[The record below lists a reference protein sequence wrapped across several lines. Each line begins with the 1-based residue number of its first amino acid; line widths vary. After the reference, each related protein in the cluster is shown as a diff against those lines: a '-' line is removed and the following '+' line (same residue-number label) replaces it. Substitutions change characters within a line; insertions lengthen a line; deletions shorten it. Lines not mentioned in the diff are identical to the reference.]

1 MKNPMNIYSSQS
13 QLFKVLMHPTRL
25 AILDEL
31 RDGEQCVC
39 HMEAKFGLRQ
49 AYISQHLMI
58 LRDAGLVTDR
68 RDGWNIF
75 YSASRPEIYKLIDD
89 VRVFIDPINA
99 TRAAPKESE
108 AGKYGIKRPC
118 PCPKCNAGAES
129 THHNLPELGF
139 KKVETGI

>member
-1 MKNPMNIYSSQS
+1 MNIYANQS

-75 YSASRPEIYKLIDD
+75 YSASRPEIYKVIDD
-89 VRVFIDPINA
+89 VREFIDPISE
-99 TRAAPKESE
+99 TRAGTKESE
-108 AGKYGIKRPC
+108 AGKSGNKRPC

-129 THHNLPELGF
+129 MHHNGVEPGF
-139 KKVETGI
+139 NKVETGI